1 MKNGWTIGQYAL
13 YRVILGLYLFQH
25 FLRLL
30 PWGGELFSS
39 SGVLPQGSLSPLI
52 HLFPNIL
59 ALWDSPAAV
68 TVCLGSAVVLSALFT
83 VGKFDRVAA
92 VLLWYLWACL
102 YGRNPL
108 IGNPSMP
115 FIGWLLLAHAL
126 IPRSTATRSSKDQWA
141 ISDWKLPADVYLAA
155 WIVMSLA
162 YTYSGYTKLVSPS
175 WIDGSA
181 LSRVLSNPLA
191 RDTFLRSFLL
201 SLPAWVLKAGTWSA
215 LGLEL
220 SFAPLALFRRLRPL
234 IWLAMVGLHL
244 GLMLLVNF
252 ADLTAGMLILHLF
265 TFDPA
270 WVPSPQPAGQ
280 TVFYDGHCGMC
291 HGLVRFA
298 LKEDQSA
305 QPFTFAPLQGEF
317 VRRSLPENVRA
328 NLPDSVVVLDD
339 KNSVLTRSTAVIYL
353 MRRLGGLWF
362 LLAAALRLIPRSL
375 RDLGYDAVASVRT
388 KIAGARPNVCPI
400 VGEPWRARFLP

>member
-1 MKNGWTIGQYAL
+1 MNNRWTMGQYGL
-13 YRVILGLYLFQH
+13 YRAILGLYLLQH

-30 PWGGELFSS
+30 PWGTELFSS
-39 SGVLPQGSLSPLI
+39 SGVLPQASLSPLI

-59 ALWDSPAAV
+59 ALWDSPTAV
-68 TVCLGSAVVLSALFT
+68 TVCLGSAAVLSAFFT
-83 VGKFDRVAA
+83 MGKFDRIAA
-92 VLLWYLWACL
+92 VLIWYLWACL

-115 FIGWLLLAHAL
+115 FVGWLLLAHAL
-126 IPRSTATRSSKDQWA
+126 IPRSPAARSSRSRFA
-141 ISDWKLPADVYLAA
+141 IHQGNLPPDIYLGA

-191 RDTFLRSFLL
+191 RDTFLRTFLL
-201 SLPAWVLKAGTWSA
+201 SMPSWALKAATWAA

-220 SFAPLALFRRLRPL
+220 SFAPLALFRRLRPWV
-234 IWLAMVGLHL
+234 WLAMVTLHV

-280 TVFYDGHCGMC
+280 TVFYDGHCGLC
-291 HGLVRFA
+291 HWFVQFVLQ
-298 LKEDQSA
+298 EDRSD
-305 QPFTFAPLQGEF
+305 QPFSFSPLQGELAQKSLSED
-317 VRRSLPENVRA
+317 VRD
-328 NLPDSVVVLDD
+328 NLPQSVVVLAER
-339 KNSVLTRSTAVIYL
+339 NSVLIRSAAVIYV
-353 MRRLGGLWF
+353 MKRLGGFWV
-362 LLAAALRLIPRSL
+362 LAAGALMLVPRPL
-375 RDLGYDAVASVRT
+375 RDIGYRAVAAVCNR
-388 KIAGARPNVCPI
+388 IAGTRQNLCPI